1 MQEEKMFSEKALQK
15 SNLSTVMQGQQTKLK
30 VARANPKSAKLKNI
44 ESELQSQDYFDRVL
58 SL

>member
-1 MQEEKMFSEKALQK
+1 MFSEKALQK

-30 VARANPKSAKLKNI
+30 VARANPKPAKLKNI

>member
-1 MQEEKMFSEKALQK
+1 MQEDKMFSEKALQK

-30 VARANPKSAKLKNI
+30 VARANPKPAKLKNI